1 MMYQAGSSREREVL
15 GTAPIVVM
23 LQFMSGPAASTAEM
37 PGPGADGVQ
46 RIRAVAGALVLW
58 KAVAATTP
66 PPTVLELAR
75 RCGINR
81 ATAWRLLRTLEH
93 HGLVDRDS
101 VTQRYTVGYAA
112 IVGASAATEDAL
124 IRRGRPLLTD
134 LCLRTGEIATLA
146 VARRFNLVYV
156 DQVEPPN
163 MMAPNWLDKPLP
175 LHATSGGKAFLA
187 WLGRDERDAILPAGL
202 PRYTERTVTD
212 REQLELELAEVR
224 RTGFALCDR
233 EYEEFSSGASAAV
246 LNSRRSPMAVA
257 KGWGSALIYQG
268 RRPREVGRE
277 AVQTPAEIR
286 DLLD

>member
-1 MMYQAGSSREREVL
+1 
-15 GTAPIVVM
+15 M
-23 LQFMSGPAASTAEM
+23 LHLMSGPVASSAEEPGTA
-37 PGPGADGVQ
+37 ADGVQ
-46 RIRAVAGALVLW
+46 RIQAVDRAIVLL
-58 KAVAATTP
+58 KAVAASST

-93 HGLVDRDS
+93 HGLVDRDA

-112 IVGASAATEDAL
+112 TIVASAVTDDAL
-124 IRRGRPLLTD
+124 IRRVRPLLTD
-134 LCLRTGEIATLA
+134 LSLRTGEAVTLA

-175 LHATSGGKAFLA
+175 LHASSGGKVFLA
-187 WLGRDERDAILPAGL
+187 WLGRDERDAILPAEL

-212 REQLELELAEVR
+212 RERLERELAEVR
-224 RTGFALCDR
+224 KTEFALCDR

-246 LNSRRSPMAVA
+246 LNSRRSPIAVVNV
-257 KGWGSALIYQG
+257 WGPAPRNPP
-268 RRPREVGRE
+268 RRLREIGKE
-277 AVQTPAEIR
+277 AVKTADEIR

>member
-1 MMYQAGSSREREVL
+1 MGPAQRRHDRE
-15 GTAPIVVM
+15 PIVAM
-23 LQFMSGPAASTAEM
+23 LHLMSRPVASSAEVPPAA
-37 PGPGADGVQ
+37 ADGVQ
-46 RIRAVAGALVLW
+46 RIQAVDRAIVLL
-58 KAVAATTP
+58 KAVAASST

-93 HGLVDRDS
+93 HGLVDRDA

-112 IVGASAATEDAL
+112 TVVASAVTDDAL
-124 IRRGRPLLTD
+124 IRRVRPLLTD
-134 LCLRTGEIATLA
+134 LSLRTREAVTLA

-187 WLGRDERDAILPAGL
+187 WLSRDERDAILPAEL

-212 REQLELELAEVR
+212 RERLERELAEVR
-224 RTGFALCDR
+224 KTEFALCDR

-246 LNSRRSPMAVA
+246 LNSRRSPIAVVNV
-257 KGWGSALIYQG
+257 WGPAPRNPT
-268 RRPREVGRE
+268 RRLREIGRE
-277 AVQTPAEIR
+277 AVKTADEIR